1 LRCDVENLKVKVK
14 NEAES
19 KEAQGYFEELGAVC
33 CSGLERSKNVNF
45 LFMNSGF
52 VTACKLQ
59 ENFDKSKCKEITI
72 PELKELVVSHGN
84 SKLLINGAELEGCT
98 VENFSINIGGSMKNK
113 IEQAKSI
120 LSLNNKELS
129 ELLGHHERYIDRV
142 LREGVSLVQEKLIV
156 KDIDVLLKM
165 HDLEQQLEKEQ
176 LAACRLSD
184 ELLQLKSVVDGD
196 DVALKNMATAL
207 GIAER
212 DKRYMKR
219 KLHDKSLV
227 INWLLALNVFFVLFL
242 VGKCVGLV

>member
-1 LRCDVENLKVKVK
+1 
-14 NEAES
+14 
-19 KEAQGYFEELGAVC
+19 
-33 CSGLERSKNVNF
+33 
-45 LFMNSGF
+45 MN
-52 VTACKLQ
+52 T
-59 ENFDKSKCKEITI
+59 
-72 PELKELVVSHGN
+72 
-84 SKLLINGAELEGCT
+84 
-98 VENFSINIGGSMKNK
+98 K

-142 LREGVSLVQEKLIV
+142 LREGVSPVQEKVIV
-156 KDIDVLLKM
+156 KDIDALLKM

-176 LAACRLSD
+176 QAAGRLSD

-196 DVALKNMATAL
+196 NLPLKNMATAL

-227 INWLLALNVFFVLFL
+227 INWLLALNVFFILFL
-242 VGKCVGLV
+242 FGKCVGLV

>member
-1 LRCDVENLKVKVK
+1 
-14 NEAES
+14 
-19 KEAQGYFEELGAVC
+19 
-33 CSGLERSKNVNF
+33 
-45 LFMNSGF
+45 MN
-52 VTACKLQ
+52 T
-59 ENFDKSKCKEITI
+59 
-72 PELKELVVSHGN
+72 
-84 SKLLINGAELEGCT
+84 
-98 VENFSINIGGSMKNK
+98 K

-142 LREGVSLVQEKLIV
+142 LREGVSLVQEKVII
-156 KDIDVLLKM
+156 KDIDAFLKM
-165 HDLEQQLEKEQ
+165 HDLEQQLEKERW
-176 LAACRLSD
+176 AARRLSD

-196 DVALKNMATAL
+196 DNALKRMATAL

-242 VGKCVGLV
+242 IGECMEWL

>member
-1 LRCDVENLKVKVK
+1 
-14 NEAES
+14 
-19 KEAQGYFEELGAVC
+19 
-33 CSGLERSKNVNF
+33 
-45 LFMNSGF
+45 
-52 VTACKLQ
+52 
-59 ENFDKSKCKEITI
+59 
-72 PELKELVVSHGN
+72 
-84 SKLLINGAELEGCT
+84 
-98 VENFSINIGGSMKNK
+98 MKTK

-156 KDIDVLLKM
+156 KDIDALLKM
-165 HDLEQQLEKEQ
+165 YELEHNVRMLNMEV
-176 LAACRLSD
+176 A
-184 ELLQLKSVVDGD
+184 QLKSVIDSD
-196 DVALKNMATAL
+196 DIALKNMATVL

-242 VGKCVGLV
+242 IGKCVGLV